1 MSAADTS
8 EFNLDLGQGGIHSLL
23 EEDPA
28 TYGRSEN
35 ASELAV
41 QLKKRTFALAVSIV
55 NLMDATFDSPAIKVI
70 RHQLLKSAT
79 SVGANYRAVCRARSD
94 KEFYAKLCIVVEE
107 ADETVYWLALLL
119 KSKVSIDKFRTENLM
134 NEAAQLSNFF
144 SKSRATMRKR
154 LKG

>member
-1 MSAADTS
+1 MKETDTKYFTF
-8 EFNLDLGQGGIHSLL
+8 EFAETKGAFLV
-23 EEDPA
+23 EEDA
-28 TYGRSEN
+28 VSYKRSED
-35 ASELAV
+35 ATDLST
-41 QLKKRTFALAVSIV
+41 QLKKRTFALAVDIV
-55 NLMDATFDSPAIKVI
+55 NLLDSTSDSPAIRVI
-70 RHQLLKSAT
+70 RYQLLKSAT

>member
-1 MSAADTS
+1 MSSSDIKD
-8 EFNLDLGQGGIHSLL
+8 FNLDLDHVGVVPLV
-23 EEDPA
+23 EEEPVS
-28 TYGRSEN
+28 YGRSDD
-35 ASELAV
+35 ASALAA

-55 NLMDATFDSPAIKVI
+55 NLMDNTSDSPAIKVI
-70 RHQLLKSAT
+70 RYQLLKSAT

-119 KSKVSIDKFRTENLM
+119 KTTVKIDKDKVKALLE
-134 NEAAQLSNFF
+134 ESVQLSNFF
-144 SKSRATMRKR
+144 SKSRATMRER